1 MQMISI
7 FFTLLNLSHFT
18 NYQRKKC
25 HLSRLD
31 FFRVKPL
38 VPGAPLLSG
47 STLSALGATP
57 PPLSGSTLT
66 AWGSPPSAG
75 SPLVRGASPPQ
86 RVHENEH
93 RTVSK
98 RAQSPPP
105 YPGGQEYQTKQP
117 VATYPQQPGY
127 PVQPSGPTTTTV
139 VYQQPHVMMAMQQF
153 NEFPVSM
160 NCPYCQATIVTA
172 TDFTPGT
179 LTWLS
184 CGATALV
191 G

>member
-1 MQMISI
+1 M
-7 FFTLLNLSHFT
+7 
-18 NYQRKKC
+18 
-25 HLSRLD
+25 
-31 FFRVKPL
+31 
-38 VPGAPLLSG
+38 
-47 STLSALGATP
+47 STEQY
-57 PPLSGSTLT
+57 
-66 AWGSPPSAG
+66 PSA
-75 SPLVRGASPPQ
+75 
-86 RVHENEH
+86 
-93 RTVSK
+93 
-98 RAQSPPP
+98 AQSPPP

-117 VATYPQQPGY
+117 GATYPQQPGY
-127 PVQPSGPTTTTV
+127 TVQPSGPTTTTV